1 MIEMSFSEIVRD
13 NALLK
18 NSVSGN
24 PKLEL
29 KILYNIT
36 VNQFVPIL
44 EYGLRIAGINAFVT
58 TGEYDNIVQDSTT
71 INAATIPVIIWEI
84 CNLKEGF
91 VFEIE
96 NEDDIYYDKFLNKV
110 KEEMLIVFNNLSA
123 SGLVLF
129 NTFSHFAFSS
139 DSIRPTKFERFVNQL
154 NEFLIQN
161 TPVNVLLIN
170 IDKPLI
176 RTSRDVAF
184 DWRGFY
190 SSKSLYTVRFWKE
203 YTGFIKPSILSKSG
217 KSKKALI
224 FDCDNTLWKGI
235 VGEDGT
241 DKIELSEKD
250 KHGIYFKEI
259 HYLALS
265 LLKKGI
271 ILGICSKNNE
281 NDVEE
286 VFDKRKDF
294 LIKKDDL
301 LVKKVNWNDKA
312 SNLLEM
318 SKELNIGID
327 SFVFVDD
334 SEFEINLVKDKL
346 PDVHTI
352 HVPQKLYDYPRLLL
366 SLSDL
371 FFSLTSTKEDGLRIE
386 MYKQNLARTDAI
398 QTAGNIEDYLASLE
412 IRLTISLNEQDSL
425 ERIAQL
431 TQKTNQFNLTTKR
444 YGNGDIKTFIESTKY
459 DILSFSVDDKFGS
472 FGITGLMILRYEDNT
487 ATIDTLL
494 MSCRVL
500 GRNIEKAFLYET
512 LKFCRDKGL
521 NVIQAA
527 YLRTH
532 KNDQVSSF
540 FESNGFSLIN
550 SNDDQKDY
558 EINLNDFG
566 NSNPINYIKVLWK
579 AE

>member
-1 MIEMSFSEIVRD
+1 MIELSFSELVRD

-18 NSVSGN
+18 SSLSGY
-24 PKLEL
+24 PKLDL
-29 KILYNIT
+29 KILSNIT
-36 VNQFVPIL
+36 VNQLVPIL
-44 EYGLRIAGINAFVT
+44 EYTLRKDGLNLYVE
-58 TGEYDNIVQDSTT
+58 TGEYDNIIQESSGLNTS
-71 INAATIPVIIWEI
+71 TIPLIIWEL
-84 CNLKEGF
+84 CNLKDGF
-91 VFEIE
+91 VYELE
-96 NEDDIYYDKFLNKV
+96 YEDDNYYNKFLHKV
-110 KEEMLIVFNNLSA
+110 QEEILIVFNNLSS
-123 SGLVLF
+123 SGLVIF
-129 NTFSHFAFSS
+129 NTFSHFVFSA
-139 DSIRPTKFERFVNQL
+139 DSIRQTKFERFVNQL
-154 NEFLIQN
+154 NEFLYEKA
-161 TPVNVLLIN
+161 PLNVILIN

-176 RTSRDVAF
+176 KISKESAI

-190 SSKSLYTVRFWKE
+190 SSKSLYSVKYFKE
-203 YTGFIKPSILSKSG
+203 YASFIKHAILSKSG

-235 VGEDGT
+235 VGEDGIE
-241 DKIELSEKD
+241 KIELSAKD
-250 KHGIYFKEI
+250 KNGTYFKEI
-259 HYLALS
+259 HLLALS

-271 ILGICSKNNE
+271 ILGICSKNNAY
-281 NDVEE
+281 DVDE
-286 VFDKRKDF
+286 VFEKRKDF

-334 SEFEINLVKDKL
+334 SDFEINLVNDKL

-352 HVPQKLYDYPRLLL
+352 HVPPKLYDYPRLLL
-366 SLSDL
+366 SLSDM
-371 FFSLTSTKEDGLRIE
+371 FFSLSSTKEDGLRIE
-386 MYKQNLARTDAI
+386 MYKQNLARTNSI

-412 IRLTISLNEQDSL
+412 IKLTISLNEQNSL

-444 YGNGDIKTFIESTKY
+444 YGNGDIKTFIESTQF

-472 FGITGLMILRYEDNT
+472 IGITGLVILRYKDNT
-487 ATIDTLL
+487 AMIDTLL

-521 NVIQAA
+521 NVIQAV
-527 YLRTH
+527 YLRTN

-540 FESNGFSLIN
+540 FELNGFSLIN
-550 SNDDQKDY
+550 SNDVQKNY
-558 EINLNDFG
+558 EINLNDLG
-566 NSNPINYIKVLWK
+566 SSNPINYIKVSWK
-579 AE
+579 TE